1 MRAAKPTRRHTPEPA
16 HLPIERIGSE
26 GDGIAHLADGTPLY
40 IPFTLPG
47 ETVSAHPTQSRG
59 DGWHAIAGIIEG
71 EMGIEASIGII
82 VDRFDYSDDDHLSVK
97 WLGVAPNYR
106 TSNHGAKLLSFAR
119 WFQEGVG
126 IPLFLELLTV
136 RELQAKMHLYSRTL
150 PQVGAQYSFGGAPE
164 GQFNQGRVG
173 DDPHGKRGRLLKKA
187 KAAHAHRTPVPSQAA

>member
-1 MRAAKPTRRHTPEPA
+1 MSDNPFSVRVAEPSDRPA
-16 HLPIERIGSE
+16 LIEIAILIISE
-26 GDGIAHLADGTPLY
+26 GALQ
-40 IPFTLPG
+40 
-47 ETVSAHPTQSRG
+47 TVSADCVADMVDRCIAR
-59 DGWHAIAGIIEG
+59 DRAIAGIIEG
-71 EMGIEASIGII
+71 AMGIEASIGII
-82 VDRFDYSDDDHLSVK
+82 VDRFDYSDEDHLDAK

-173 DDPHGKRGRLLKKA
+173 DDPHGRRGKLLKKA
-187 KAAHAHRTPVPSQAA
+187 KHGHERRTPVSSQAA